1 MTINTTEIWNT
12 FSSSLNEVILNIIP
26 EDNLAKEITMDILKQ
41 MNFQIKTLDDQGKI
55 IKWFEEILND
65 ILIVYAEKNQ
75 LDYDI
80 KNGWLKNMKD
90 TSFDS
95 LMPFVN
101 LLHKNHITVL
111 KLAQKSSIK
120 EVAAQLDL
128 SVNVAKTR
136 LAEAK
141 KHLSNMIYLTY
152 LDFNQELKAIAI

>member
-26 EDNLAKEITMDILKQ
+26 EDNLAKEITTDILKQ
-41 MNFQIKTLDDQGKI
+41 INFQIKTLNDQGKI
-55 IKWFEEILND
+55 ITWLEEILND
-65 ILIVYAEKNQ
+65 IVIVYAEKNQ

-128 SVNVAKTR
+128 SVNIAKTR
-136 LAEAK
+136 LA
-141 KHLSNMIYLTY
+141 
-152 LDFNQELKAIAI
+152 

>member
-26 EDNLAKEITMDILKQ
+26 EDNLAKEITTDILKQ

-75 LDYDI
+75 LDYNI

-128 SVNVAKTR
+128 SVNIAKTR

-141 KHLSNMIYLTY
+141 KHLSNVIYLTY
-152 LDFNQELKAIAI
+152 LDFNPELKAIAI

>member
-75 LDYDI
+75 LDYNI
-80 KNGWLKNMKD
+80 KNGWLKNMKN

-152 LDFNQELKAIAI
+152 LDFNPELKAIAI

>member
-75 LDYDI
+75 LDYNI
-80 KNGWLKNMKD
+80 KNGWLKNMKN

-128 SVNVAKTR
+128 SVNIAKTR

-141 KHLSNMIYLTY
+141 KHLSNVIYLTY
-152 LDFNQELKAIAI
+152 LDFNPELKAIAI

>member
-26 EDNLAKEITMDILKQ
+26 EDNLAKEITTDILKQ

-75 LDYDI
+75 LDYNI
-80 KNGWLKNMKD
+80 KNGWLKNMKN

-141 KHLSNMIYLTY
+141 KYLSNVIYLTY
-152 LDFNQELKAIAI
+152 LDFNPELKAIAI

>member
-75 LDYDI
+75 LDYNI
-80 KNGWLKNMKD
+80 KNGWLKNMKN

-128 SVNVAKTR
+128 SVNIAKTR

-152 LDFNQELKAIAI
+152 LDFNPELKAIAI

>member
-12 FSSSLNEVILNIIP
+12 FSSSLNDVILKIVP
-26 EDNLAKEITMDILKQ
+26 EDNLAKEITTDILKQ
-41 MNFQIKTLDDQGKI
+41 INFQIKTLDDQGKI

-75 LDYDI
+75 LDYNI
-80 KNGWLKNMKD
+80 KNGWLKNMKN

-128 SVNVAKTR
+128 SVNIAKTR

-152 LDFNQELKAIAI
+152 LDFNPELKAIAI

>member
-12 FSSSLNEVILNIIP
+12 FSSSLNEVILKVVP
-26 EDNLAKEITMDILKQ
+26 EDNLAKEITTDILKQ
-41 MNFQIKTLDDQGKI
+41 INFQIKTLDDQGKI

-65 ILIVYAEKNQ
+65 IVIVYAEKNQ

-152 LDFNQELKAIAI
+152 LDFNPELKAIAI